1 MHDFGTTNCKTS
13 GTPEFFKFVRF
24 AFVRQSVL
32 RLLGNLLIL
41 LGNSLCFCLYI
52 FYFMFMLK
60 SRMLQRWVW
69 KLEAT
74 LLCEK
79 LEELSVGFS
88 SCLVWD
94 QTCHEL

>member
-1 MHDFGTTNCKTS
+1 MFL
-13 GTPEFFKFVRF
+13 F
-24 AFVRQSVL
+24 
-32 RLLGNLLIL
+32 I
-41 LGNSLCFCLYI
+41 Y

-60 SRMLQRWVW
+60 SRMLQRCVW